1 MIKGVIVLQKE
12 RVRILGIDI
21 DNIDIEEAGSLTK
34 ELVDGS
40 NKSCKMVV
48 APNTEFIMMAQK
60 DEEFYNILRGA
71 DLATPDSVGVMIGGK
86 MQKKPF
92 KQRIPGQEYFRK
104 VLEVGEKE
112 GWTFYLL
119 GGEGDVPGLA
129 AENIKKLYPNIKI
142 VGYSEGFFK
151 ERSEEDVIKEI
162 NDLKPNVLFVAM
174 GAPLQEKWIYNHKD
188 VLKVDLA
195 AGQGGTFDYEA
206 GKIKRAPKIMQ
217 KLGIEWFWRLMLQPS
232 RIFRMIALPV
242 YLMKITFTKDITKGK
257 YDK

>member
-1 MIKGVIVLQKE
+1 MQRE

-40 NKSCKMVV
+40 NKSCKMVF

-60 DEEFYNILRGA
+60 DKEFYDILRQA

-86 MQKKPF
+86 MLKTPF
-92 KQRIPGQEYFRK
+92 KRRIPGQEYFRK

-112 GWTFYLL
+112 GWTFYFL
-119 GGEGDVPGLA
+119 GGKGDVPKLA
-129 AENIKKLYPNIKI
+129 SENVKKIYPNLKI
-142 VGYSEGFFK
+142 VGASEGFFK
-151 ERSEEDVIKEI
+151 ERSEEEIIKEI
-162 NDLKPNVLFVAM
+162 NDLKPNILFVAM
-174 GAPLQEKWIYNHKD
+174 GAPLQEKWIYNHRNE
-188 VLKVDLA
+188 LKVDLA

-206 GKIKRAPKIMQ
+206 GKVKRAPKIMQ
-217 KLGIEWFWRLMLQPS
+217 KLGIEWLWRLILQPY
-232 RIFRMIALPV
+232 RIFRMVVLPI

-257 YDK
+257 FDK